1 MKVINQKSNLLITTK
16 DICQTQGSEL
26 TRKGTSKYLKIFYY
40 TEKLFSI
47 IFSLENSETVES
59 QRSIEP
65 NNSGGLFT
73 VLKDSQE
80 ERRQSVILLNSF
92 LFTNIRGRSGA

>member
-1 MKVINQKSNLLITTK
+1 MDALCVKVINQKSNLLITTK

-65 NNSGGLFT
+65 DIVEAYLPYWKTPKKRGGSLLF
-73 VLKDSQE
+73 
-80 ERRQSVILLNSF
+80 F
-92 LFTNIRGRSGA
+92 